1 MARKKVSR
9 RRPARAAAPSTGQI
23 TADASLAQAQK
34 TAAYFKKLLTDSP
47 MHGAEDSVRNAD
59 YKGHHIV
66 VRTTYRVTIDGQLF
80 HGALGV
86 TNGGDVHYHGMPNI
100 GFASAI
106 DLVKAVIDTFPD
118 EFEEGSGGHGHHDHG
133 AKSVRGMSKKKT
145 TRKKARTRAVT
156 RAGR

>member
-23 TADASLAQAQK
+23 TADASLAQARK
-34 TAAYFKKLLTDSP
+34 TAAYFKKLLTDRP
-47 MHGAEDSVRNAD
+47 MHGAKDSVREAD

-66 VRTTYRVTIDGQLF
+66 VRTTYQVTIDGQPF

-86 TNGGDVHYHGMPNI
+86 TNGGEVHYHGMPNV

-106 DLVKAVIDTFPD
+106 DLVKAVINTFPD
-118 EFEEGSGGHGHHDHG
+118 EFEAGAGGHEHHDHG
-133 AKSVRGMSKKKT
+133 AMSMRGMSKKTT
-145 TRKKARTRAVT
+145 TRKRPGRAVT
-156 RAGR
+156 RARR